1 MDITER
7 KRSEQT
13 LQELNEQLERQ
24 VEERARQ
31 LYASRARLRAFFE
44 NSPDRLT
51 LQRATA
57 DGRFLY
63 EDINPTCERAY
74 GIRREDTI
82 GRTVE
87 DVLGP
92 EAARVPFHFFRECLR
107 TGAPQRYV
115 VQRTMAGQT
124 RTVDVMVVLV
134 PGETYGGDR
143 FIITTARDITEREQ
157 LEAQLRQAQK
167 MEAVGQLTGG
177 VAHDFNN
184 LLTAVVSSLELI
196 RTKTGEERTRRLAD
210 IALRAAMRGGQ
221 LTHQLLSFSRR
232 QNLRPTVVDLNALL
246 LETEAL
252 LRRAVGETIELS
264 FDTASGLWPSEVDSA
279 QFEAAVMNLV
289 VNARDAMPKGGR
301 LVLATGNASISSA
314 EGGLDLTLGDYVV
327 LTVRDTGEGMP
338 REVLA
343 HVFEPFFTTKE
354 IGKGSGLGLSMVHG
368 FARQSGGTVR
378 IESEPGAGTTVRLY
392 LPRADGTP
400 LGVHQADQG
409 LGHPARASGTVLVV
423 EDNEDVLHATVD
435 VLRALD
441 YKVFVASTG
450 PQALEV
456 ISRGETV
463 DLLLSDI
470 VMPAGM
476 SGIELAHQARQLR
489 PSLRVLLT
497 SGYAAEAFLEPGQER
512 EFPFLAKPYRPSDL
526 GRRVSELLKP
536 VPA

>member
-1 MDITER
+1 
-7 KRSEQT
+7 
-13 LQELNEQLERQ
+13 
-24 VEERARQ
+24 
-31 LYASRARLRAFFE
+31 
-44 NSPDRLT
+44 
-51 LQRATA
+51 
-57 DGRFLY
+57 
-63 EDINPTCERAY
+63 
-74 GIRREDTI
+74 
-82 GRTVE
+82 
-87 DVLGP
+87 
-92 EAARVPFHFFRECLR
+92 LR

-115 VQRTMAGQT
+115 AQRTMAGLT

-134 PGETYGGDR
+134 PGETDGGDR
-143 FIITTARDITEREQ
+143 FIITSARDITEREQ

-196 RTKTGEERTRRLAD
+196 RSKTAEERTRRLAD
-210 IALRAAMRGGQ
+210 VALRAAMRGGQ

-232 QNLRPTVVDLNALL
+232 QNLRPTVVDLDALL
-246 LETEAL
+246 RETEAL

-264 FDTASGLWPSEVDSA
+264 FETAPDLWPSEVDSA

-301 LVLATGNASISSA
+301 LVLATANATIGA
-314 EGGLDLTLGDYVV
+314 TERGLDLTLGDYVV
-327 LTVRDTGEGMP
+327 LTVRDTGEGMA
-338 REVLA
+338 RDVLA
-343 HVFEPFFTTKE
+343 HAFEPFFTTKE

-378 IESEPGAGTTVRLY
+378 IESEPSVGTTVRLY
-392 LPRADGTP
+392 LPRAEATP
-400 LGVHQADQG
+400 LGVQNPDHG
-409 LGHPARASGTVLVV
+409 LGTLARSSGTVLVV

-435 VLRALD
+435 VLRALN

-456 ISRGETV
+456 IRRGETV

-476 SGIELAHQARQLR
+476 TGIELAHQARQLR
-489 PSLRVLLT
+489 PSVRVLLT
-497 SGYAAEAFLEPGQER
+497 SGYSAEAFLAPGQEP

-536 VPA
+536 APA